1 MVGLLGKKLG
11 QTRIYTEEGK
21 SVSVT
26 IVRAGPNQVLQRKTI
41 DRDGYEAVQL
51 GFDSQKEQRLNLAKR
66 GHLKAH
72 NGAEEDYT
80 SRSPGRIVKG
90 KARLANRK
98 AWEARSLASIR
109 KIKEF
114 RDFTLEVNP
123 GDTIGVDVFEAGDY
137 VDVIAKTKG
146 RGFQGVVKRWNF
158 GGGRAS
164 HGSGGWRRRP
174 GAIGAGSTPGY
185 VIKGKQMPGHMGQS
199 SRTVQNLQIVQVHL
213 DDNLLLVKGAI
224 PGANGDYVVIR
235 EAKKKPKKTK

>member
-11 QTRIYTEEGK
+11 QTRVYTEEGK

-26 IVRAGPNQVLQRKTI
+26 IVQAGPNQVLQRKTT

-51 GFDSQKEQRLNLAKR
+51 GFDPQKEHRLGLAKR

-72 NGAEEDYT
+72 NGEENFT
-80 SRSPGRIVKG
+80 SRSPGRTVKG
-90 KARLANRK
+90 KERLANRK
-98 AWEARSLASIR
+98 AWDARTITPIR
-109 KIKEF
+109 RIKEF
-114 RDFTLEVNP
+114 RDFSIDVNP
-123 GDTIGVDVFEAGDY
+123 GDTIGADVFEAGDF
-137 VDVIAKTKG
+137 VDVIGRTKG

-174 GAIGAGSTPGY
+174 GAIGAGSTPGF
-185 VIKGKQMPGHMGQS
+185 VIKGKPMPGHMGQA
-199 SRTVQNLQIVQVHL
+199 SRTVQNLEIIQVHS

>member
-11 QTRIYTEEGK
+11 QTRVYTEDGR

-26 IVRAGPNQVLQRKTI
+26 IVQAGPNQVLQRKTTGK
-41 DRDGYEAVQL
+41 DGYEAVQL
-51 GFDSQKEQRLNLAKR
+51 GFDGQKEHRLNLAKR

-72 NGAEEDYT
+72 NGEKNYT
-80 SRSPGRIVKG
+80 SRSPDRTVKG

-98 AWEARSLASIR
+98 DWDARAITPIR
-109 KIKEF
+109 RIKEF
-114 RDFTLEVNP
+114 RDFSLDVKT
-123 GDTIGVDVFEAGDY
+123 GDSIGADVFEPGDY
-137 VDVIAKTKG
+137 VDVIGKTKG

-158 GGGRAS
+158 GGGRGS

-174 GAIGAGSTPGY
+174 GSIGAGSTPGH
-185 VIKGKQMPGHMGQS
+185 VIKGKHMPGHMGQA
-199 SRTVQNLQIVQVHL
+199 SRTVQNLEIIQVQT

-235 EAKKKPKKTK
+235 ESKKKPKKTK

>member
-11 QTRIYTEEGK
+11 QTRVYTEDGR

-26 IVRAGPNQVLQRKTI
+26 IVQAGPNQVLQRKTTGK
-41 DRDGYEAVQL
+41 DGYEAVQL
-51 GFDSQKEQRLNLAKR
+51 GFDGQKEHRLNLAKR

-72 NGAEEDYT
+72 NGEKNYT
-80 SRSPGRIVKG
+80 SRSPDRTVKG

-98 AWEARSLASIR
+98 AWDARAINPIR
-109 KIKEF
+109 RIKEF
-114 RDFTLEVNP
+114 RDFSLDVKP
-123 GDTIGVDVFEAGDY
+123 GDSIGADVFEPGDY
-137 VDVIAKTKG
+137 VDVIGKTKG

-158 GGGRAS
+158 GGGRGS

-174 GAIGAGSTPGY
+174 GSIGAGSTPGH
-185 VIKGKQMPGHMGQS
+185 VIKGKHMPGHMGQA
-199 SRTVQNLQIVQVHL
+199 SRTVQNLEIIQVQT

-235 EAKKKPKKTK
+235 ESKKKPKKTK

>member
-11 QTRIYTEEGK
+11 QTRVYTEEGR

-26 IVRAGPNQVLQRKTI
+26 IVQAGPNQVLQRKTTGK
-41 DRDGYEAVQL
+41 DGYEAVQL
-51 GFDSQKEQRLNLAKR
+51 GFDGQKEHRLNLAKR

-72 NGAEEDYT
+72 NGEKNYT
-80 SRSPGRIVKG
+80 SRSPDRTVKG

-98 AWEARSLASIR
+98 DWDARAITPIR
-109 KIKEF
+109 RIKEF
-114 RDFTLEVNP
+114 RDFSLDVKT
-123 GDTIGVDVFEAGDY
+123 GDSIGADVFEPGDY
-137 VDVIAKTKG
+137 VDVIGKTKG

-158 GGGRAS
+158 GGGRGS

-174 GAIGAGSTPGY
+174 GSIGAGSTPGH
-185 VIKGKQMPGHMGQS
+185 VIKGKHMPGHMGQA
-199 SRTVQNLQIVQVHL
+199 SRTVQNLEIIQVQT

-235 EAKKKPKKTK
+235 EALKRPKK

>member
-11 QTRIYTEEGK
+11 QTRVYTEDGR

-26 IVRAGPNQVLQRKTI
+26 IVQAGPNQVLQRKTTGK
-41 DRDGYEAVQL
+41 DGYEAVQL
-51 GFDSQKEQRLNLAKR
+51 GFDGQKEHRLNLAKR

-72 NGAEEDYT
+72 NGEKNYT
-80 SRSPGRIVKG
+80 SRSPDRTVKG

-98 AWEARSLASIR
+98 AWDARAITPIR
-109 KIKEF
+109 RIKEF
-114 RDFTLEVNP
+114 RDFSLDVKP
-123 GDTIGVDVFEAGDY
+123 GDSIGADVFEPGDY
-137 VDVIAKTKG
+137 VDVIGKTKG

-158 GGGRAS
+158 GGGRGS

-174 GAIGAGSTPGY
+174 GSIGAGSTPGH
-185 VIKGKQMPGHMGQS
+185 VIKGKHMPGHMGQA
-199 SRTVQNLQIVQVHL
+199 SRTVQNLEIIQVQT

-235 EAKKKPKKTK
+235 ESKKKPKKTK

>member
-11 QTRIYTEEGK
+11 QTRVYTEDGR

-26 IVRAGPNQVLQRKTI
+26 IVQAGPNQVLQRKTTGK
-41 DRDGYEAVQL
+41 DGYEAVQL
-51 GFDSQKEQRLNLAKR
+51 GFDGQKEHRLNLAKR

-72 NGAEEDYT
+72 NGEKNYT
-80 SRSPGRIVKG
+80 SRSPDRTVKG

-98 AWEARSLASIR
+98 AWDARTITPIR
-109 KIKEF
+109 RIKEF
-114 RDFTLEVNP
+114 RDFSLDVKP
-123 GDTIGVDVFEAGDY
+123 GDSIGADVFEPGDY
-137 VDVIAKTKG
+137 VDVIGKTKG

-158 GGGRAS
+158 GGGRGS

-174 GAIGAGSTPGY
+174 GSIGAGSTPGH
-185 VIKGKQMPGHMGQS
+185 VIKGKQMPGHMGQA
-199 SRTVQNLQIVQVHL
+199 SRTVQNLEIIQVQT

-235 EAKKKPKKTK
+235 ESKKKPKKTK

>member
-11 QTRIYTEEGK
+11 QTRVYTEDGR

-26 IVRAGPNQVLQRKTI
+26 IVQAGPNQVLQRKTT
-41 DRDGYEAVQL
+41 DRDGYESVQL
-51 GFDSQKEQRLNLAKR
+51 GFDGQKEHRLSLAKR

-72 NGAEEDYT
+72 NGEENYKP
-80 SRSPGRIVKG
+80 RSPGRTVKG

-98 AWEARSLASIR
+98 GWDARAITPIR
-109 KIKEF
+109 RIKEF
-114 RDFTLEVNP
+114 RDFSLDVNP
-123 GDTIGVDVFEAGDY
+123 GDSIGADVFEAGDY
-137 VDVIAKTKG
+137 VDVIGKPKG

-158 GGGRAS
+158 GGGRGS

-174 GAIGAGSTPGY
+174 GSIGAGSTPGH
-185 VIKGKQMPGHMGQS
+185 VIKGKHMPGHMGQA
-199 SRTVQNLQIVQVHL
+199 SRTVQNLEIIQVQA

-235 EAKKKPKKTK
+235 ESKKKPKKTK

>member
-11 QTRIYTEEGK
+11 QTRVYTEDGR

-26 IVRAGPNQVLQRKTI
+26 IVQAGPNQVLQRKTTGK
-41 DRDGYEAVQL
+41 DGYEAVQL
-51 GFDSQKEQRLNLAKR
+51 GFDGQKEHRLNLAKR

-72 NGAEEDYT
+72 NGEKNYT
-80 SRSPGRIVKG
+80 SRSPDRTVKG

-98 AWEARSLASIR
+98 AWDARAITPIR
-109 KIKEF
+109 RIKEF
-114 RDFTLEVNP
+114 RDFSLDVKP
-123 GDTIGVDVFEAGDY
+123 GDTIGADVFEPGDY
-137 VDVIAKTKG
+137 VDVIGKTKG

-158 GGGRAS
+158 GGGRGS

-174 GAIGAGSTPGY
+174 GSIGAGSTPGH
-185 VIKGKQMPGHMGQS
+185 VIKGKHMPGHMGQA
-199 SRTVQNLQIVQVHL
+199 SRTVQNLEIIQVQT

-235 EAKKKPKKTK
+235 ESKKKPKKTK

>member
-11 QTRIYTEEGK
+11 QTRVYTEDGR

-26 IVRAGPNQVLQRKTI
+26 IVQAGPNQVLQRKTTG
-41 DRDGYEAVQL
+41 RDGYESVQL
-51 GFDSQKEQRLNLAKR
+51 GFDGQKEHRLSLPKR

-72 NGAEEDYT
+72 NGEENYKP
-80 SRSPGRIVKG
+80 RSPGRTVKG

-98 AWEARSLASIR
+98 GWDARAITPIR
-109 KIKEF
+109 RIKEF
-114 RDFTLEVNP
+114 RDFSLDVKP
-123 GDTIGVDVFEAGDY
+123 GDSIGADVFESGDY
-137 VDVIAKTKG
+137 VDVIGKTKG

-158 GGGRAS
+158 GGGRGS

-174 GAIGAGSTPGY
+174 GSIGAGSTPGH
-185 VIKGKQMPGHMGQS
+185 VTKGKKMPGHMGQA
-199 SRTVQNLQIVQVHL
+199 SRTVQNLEIIQVQA

-235 EAKKKPKKTK
+235 ESKKKPKKTK

>member
-11 QTRIYTEEGK
+11 QTRVYTEEGR

-26 IVRAGPNQVLQRKTI
+26 IVQAGPNQVLQRKTTGK
-41 DRDGYEAVQL
+41 DGYEAVQL
-51 GFDSQKEQRLNLAKR
+51 GFDGQKEHRLNLAKR

-72 NGAEEDYT
+72 NGEKNYT
-80 SRSPGRIVKG
+80 PRSPDRTVKG

-98 AWEARSLASIR
+98 DWDARAITPIR
-109 KIKEF
+109 RIKEF
-114 RDFTLEVNP
+114 RDFSLDVKT
-123 GDTIGVDVFEAGDY
+123 GDSIGADVFEPGDY
-137 VDVIAKTKG
+137 VDVIGKTKG

-158 GGGRAS
+158 GGGRGS

-174 GAIGAGSTPGY
+174 GSIGAGSTPGH
-185 VIKGKQMPGHMGQS
+185 VIKGKHMPGHMGQA
-199 SRTVQNLQIVQVHL
+199 SRTVQNLEIIQVQT

-235 EAKKKPKKTK
+235 ESKKKPKKSE

>member
-11 QTRIYTEEGK
+11 QTRVYTEDGR

-26 IVRAGPNQVLQRKTI
+26 IVQAGPNQVLQCKTT
-41 DRDGYEAVQL
+41 DRDGYESVQL
-51 GFDSQKEQRLNLAKR
+51 GFDGQKEHRLSLPKR

-72 NGAEEDYT
+72 NGQENYAP
-80 SRSPGRIVKG
+80 RSPSRTVKG

-98 AWEARSLASIR
+98 AWDARAITPIR
-109 KIKEF
+109 RIKEF
-114 RDFTLEVNP
+114 RDFSLDVKP
-123 GDTIGVDVFEAGDY
+123 GDSIGADVFEAGDY
-137 VDVIAKTKG
+137 VDVIGKTKG

-158 GGGRAS
+158 GGGRGS

-174 GAIGAGSTPGY
+174 GSIGAGSTPGH
-185 VIKGKQMPGHMGQS
+185 VIKGKQMPGHMGQA
-199 SRTVQNLQIVQVHL
+199 SRTVQNLEIIQVQS

-235 EAKKKPKKTK
+235 ESKKKPKKTK

>member
-11 QTRIYTEEGK
+11 QTRVYTEDGR

-26 IVRAGPNQVLQRKTI
+26 IVQAGPNQVLQRKTTGK
-41 DRDGYEAVQL
+41 DGYEAVQL
-51 GFDSQKEQRLNLAKR
+51 GFDGQKEHRLNLAKR

-72 NGAEEDYT
+72 NGEKNYT
-80 SRSPGRIVKG
+80 SRSPDRTVKG

-98 AWEARSLASIR
+98 AWDARAITPIR
-109 KIKEF
+109 RIKEF
-114 RDFTLEVNP
+114 RDFSLDVKP
-123 GDTIGVDVFEAGDY
+123 GDSIGADVFEPGDY
-137 VDVIAKTKG
+137 VDVIGKTKG

-158 GGGRAS
+158 GGGSGS

-174 GAIGAGSTPGY
+174 GSIGAGSTPGH
-185 VIKGKQMPGHMGQS
+185 VTKGKHMPGHMGQA
-199 SRTVQNLQIVQVHL
+199 SRTVQNLEIIQVQT

-235 EAKKKPKKTK
+235 ESKKKPKKTK

>member
-11 QTRIYTEEGK
+11 QTRVYTEEGR

-26 IVRAGPNQVLQRKTI
+26 IVQAGPNQVLQRKTTGK
-41 DRDGYEAVQL
+41 DGYEAVQL
-51 GFDSQKEQRLNLAKR
+51 GFDGQKEHRLNLAKR

-72 NGAEEDYT
+72 NGEKNYT
-80 SRSPGRIVKG
+80 PRSPDRTVKG

-98 AWEARSLASIR
+98 DWDARAITPIR
-109 KIKEF
+109 RIKEF
-114 RDFTLEVNP
+114 RDFSLDVKT
-123 GDTIGVDVFEAGDY
+123 GDSIGADVFEPGDY
-137 VDVIAKTKG
+137 VDVIGKTKG

-158 GGGRAS
+158 GGGRGS

-174 GAIGAGSTPGY
+174 GSIGAGSTPGH
-185 VIKGKQMPGHMGQS
+185 VIKGKHMPGHMGQA
-199 SRTVQNLQIVQVHL
+199 SRTVQNLEIIQVQT

-235 EAKKKPKKTK
+235 ESKKKPKKSK

>member
-11 QTRIYTEEGK
+11 QTRVYTEDGR

-26 IVRAGPNQVLQRKTI
+26 IVQAGPNQVLQRKTT
-41 DRDGYEAVQL
+41 DRDGYESVQL
-51 GFDSQKEQRLNLAKR
+51 GFDGQKEHRLSLAKR

-72 NGAEEDYT
+72 NGEENYKA
-80 SRSPGRIVKG
+80 RSPGRTVKG

-98 AWEARSLASIR
+98 AWDARAITPIR
-109 KIKEF
+109 RIKEF
-114 RDFTLEVNP
+114 RDFSLDVNP
-123 GDTIGVDVFEAGDY
+123 GDSIGADVFETGDY
-137 VDVIAKTKG
+137 VDVIGKTKG

-158 GGGRAS
+158 GGGRGS

-174 GAIGAGSTPGY
+174 GSIGAGSTPGH
-185 VIKGKQMPGHMGQS
+185 VIKGKHMPGHMGQA
-199 SRTVQNLQIVQVHL
+199 SRTVQNLEIIQVQT

-235 EAKKKPKKTK
+235 ESKKKPKKTK